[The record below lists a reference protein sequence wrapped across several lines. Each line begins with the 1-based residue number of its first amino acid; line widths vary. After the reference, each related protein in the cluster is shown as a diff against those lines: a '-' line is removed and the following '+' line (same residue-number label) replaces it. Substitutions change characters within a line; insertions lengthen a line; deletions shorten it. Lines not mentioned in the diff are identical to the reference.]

1 MNTSYS
7 NRPLGGF
14 SPSQTYFPSGV
25 TYSLLHKSLG
35 ILLLQREQGAWAR
48 LEEFPWNIRVAVG
61 FNNWHNTNMAHVAK
75 ICQIISPGSKL
86 YPLGPHDYGPCHVL
100 EAELQWLWTSWPR
113 VRNFW
118 GPNSSWAPLTVGPCD
133 ELQLLL
139 VMLVPSYPTPNS
151 QTQRWMWTTEKP
163 WSQHPTLHPDLYQLH
178 SGNSPQM
185 AIEPWMNWT
194 WTPPLSGLK
203 TTWKRNKLTPLVQQC
218 ATCIFDNVPASLAFS
233 IYHRV
238 GQYPN

>member
-118 GPNSSWAPLTVGPCD
+118 GPNSSWAPLTHGH
-133 ELQLLL
+133 
-139 VMLVPSYPTPNS
+139 VMSSNSYWWCWCRVTP
-151 QTQRWMWTTEKP
+151 
-163 WSQHPTLHPDLYQLH
+163 HPTAKLNGECEPQKNLEANIQHCILICISCTLATLHKWQSNLEW
-178 SGNSPQM
+178 
-185 AIEPWMNWT
+185 IEREPRPFLGWKQHGKETNWH
-194 WTPPLSGLK
+194 L
-203 TTWKRNKLTPLVQQC
+203 
-218 ATCIFDNVPASLAFS
+218 
-233 IYHRV
+233 
-238 GQYPN
+238 